1 MESLHFKTVRSN
13 RHAEEKNCVLHP
25 AHKETCHK
33 ERGGGT
39 IVPPSFFIIYVD
51 YNARNVKSLGVN
63 PRLFIFIRI

>member
-13 RHAEEKNCVLHP
+13 PHSDEKNCVLHP
-25 AHKETCHK
+25 AKNQTCHK
-33 ERGGGT
+33 EIGGDAS
-39 IVPPSFFIIYVD
+39 PPYFFIIYVD